1 MAIDRNVEVLIVDTL
16 ACNTPSFTKLDL
28 FPFAHLRQLEVADCS
43 FVYVKEVKM
52 IGLKWLESV
61 VIGAK
66 CFTKEENEMRKSP
79 TRHLYLKDCERLREL
94 RIGNHSFENN
104 FSWVIVNLPS
114 LEEIEVGEWC
124 EGNNYCSESALI
136 VKSKRLIVRLMTRPI
151 QLEIVVVP

>member
-1 MAIDRNVEVLIVDTL
+1 MDTL

-66 CFTKEENEMRKSP
+66 CFTREESRSP

-94 RIGNHSFENN
+94 RTGNHSFENN

-114 LEEIEVGEWC
+114 LEEMEVGEWRDKKNC
-124 EGNNYCSESALI
+124 GLQTTI
-136 VKSKRLIVRLMTRPI
+136 MVKG
-151 QLEIVVVP
+151 E

>member
-43 FVYVKEVKM
+43 FVYVKEVRM

-66 CFTKEENEMRKSP
+66 CFTREESRSP

-94 RIGNHSFENN
+94 RTGNHSFENN

-114 LEEIEVGEWC
+114 LEEMEVGEWC
-124 EGNNYCSESALI
+124 EGNNYRSESALT
-136 VKSKRLIVRLMTRPI
+136 VKSKRLIMRITTRPA
-151 QLEIVVVP
+151 QLEIVVVR

>member
-1 MAIDRNVEVLIVDTL
+1 MVDTL

-28 FPFAHLRQLEVADCS
+28 FPFVHLRQLEVADCS

-61 VIGAK
+61 VIGEN

-79 TRHLYLKDCERLREL
+79 IRHLYLKDCERLREL

-104 FSWVIVNLPS
+104 SSWVIVNLPS
-114 LEEIEVGEWC
+114 LEEMEVGEWRDKK
-124 EGNNYCSESALI
+124 YCGLQSAI
-136 VKSKRLIVRLMTRPI
+136 RVKG
-151 QLEIVVVP
+151 E

>member
-1 MAIDRNVEVLIVDTL
+1 MDTL

-28 FPFAHLRQLEVADCS
+28 FPFAHLRQFEVGDIS

-61 VIGAK
+61 VIGEN

-79 TRHLYLKDCERLREL
+79 TRHLCLKDCERLREL

-104 FSWVIVNLPS
+104 SSWVIVNLPS
-114 LEEIEVGEWC
+114 LEEIEVGEWRDKK
-124 EGNNYCSESALI
+124 YCGLQTAI
-136 VKSKRLIVRLMTRPI
+136 RVKG
-151 QLEIVVVP
+151 E

>member
-1 MAIDRNVEVLIVDTL
+1 MDTL
-16 ACNTPSFTKLDL
+16 ACNTPSFTKLNL
-28 FPFAHLRQLEVADCS
+28 LSFVHLRQLEVGDCS

-61 VIGAK
+61 VIGEE

-79 TRHLYLKDCERLREL
+79 IRHLCLKDCERLREL

-114 LEEIEVGEWC
+114 LEEMEVGEWRKKN
-124 EGNNYCSESALI
+124 GNRSESALM
-136 VKSKRLIVRLMTRPI
+136 VKSKRLIMRITTRPA
-151 QLEIVVVP
+151 QLEIVVVR